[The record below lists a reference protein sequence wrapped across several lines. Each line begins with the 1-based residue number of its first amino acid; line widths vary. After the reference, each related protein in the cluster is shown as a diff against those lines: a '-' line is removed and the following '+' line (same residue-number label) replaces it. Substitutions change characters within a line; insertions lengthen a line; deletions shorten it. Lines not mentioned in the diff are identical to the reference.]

1 MTGKPS
7 KVRIANNN
15 FYPDFITERKMVEF
29 VIVVFIAVVTF
40 IVWLGSKIEEA
51 GRRK

>member
-1 MTGKPS
+1 
-7 KVRIANNN
+7 
-15 FYPDFITERKMVEF
+15 MVEF